1 MILKRMIDLNQYDK
15 DHLVEPEDVV
25 CDGICKAVTLLPFAD
40 DFEVDAEKFFEEVHS
55 RSKKL
60 RIDLAF
66 EILGVKSRAEF
77 EEMMHELYLKGI

>member
-1 MILKRMIDLNQYDK
+1 MSKYGNDY
-15 DHLVEPEDVV
+15 LVEPEDVV

-55 RSKKL
+55 RSKKI

-66 EILGVKSRAEF
+66 EILGVKSRHEF
-77 EEMMHELYLKGI
+77 EEMMHELYLKGTE